1 MQLDFI
7 QGYVYRRNDNE
18 MRQDFKKYANPKT
31 NKIEEEGMVKMGKTL
46 GIDIYSD
53 TFITFFFFCCQMK
66 NLEEVT
72 EDQYLKGLYAFRC
85 NNLNEVKNYILNVR
99 EELLNISSTTFKNFY
114 KFLFKVNCLKVKKIV
129 PMEVVELYFS
139 LGLSS
144 VPSLLRTVNQL
155 SNGEKA
161 RFELAWKLGNIKDN
175 SIVYFDEFTSV
186 VNRECAKSM
195 SFALQRYV
203 RKHNIKVVLASC
215 HFDII
220 EWLQP
225 DLIWNLNKQT
235 NGECELEHFI
245 FADDN
250 TDYSSYKQIN
260 ENEILSDKRKI

>member
-1 MQLDFI
+1 MNSITLTSKIKNDIFTEYLYNQYDIQNTEETVTTVPMLDI
-7 QGYVYRRNDNE
+7 NELNDINWNILLICG
-18 MRQDFKKYANPKT
+18 DS
-31 NKIEEEGMVKMGKTL
+31 GSGKST
-46 GIDIYSD
+46 
-53 TFITFFFFCCQMK
+53 
-66 NLEEVT
+66 
-72 EDQYLKGLYAFRC
+72 
-85 NNLNEVKNYILNVR
+85 ILNKLKFG
-99 EELLNISSTTFKNFY
+99 EILHAYDFTKPIIS
-114 KFLFKVNCLKVKKIV
+114 LFPNKT
-129 PMEVVELYFS
+129 PEEVVELYFS

-260 ENEILSDKRKI
+260 ENEILSDERKI